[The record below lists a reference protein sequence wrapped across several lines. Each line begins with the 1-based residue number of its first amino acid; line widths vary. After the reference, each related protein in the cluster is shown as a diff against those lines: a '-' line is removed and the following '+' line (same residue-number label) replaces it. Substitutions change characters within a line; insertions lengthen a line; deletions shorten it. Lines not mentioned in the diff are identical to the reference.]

1 MLRLEVV
8 QVLGQLA
15 VDVVGQDAHRGEEG
29 AQDGELLLQQLHLL
43 LQPLVLP
50 RQDLDSV
57 LGLAGPHL
65 RLLARLA
72 HRDVV
77 PLPAAAVLVRTLLVG
92 ILVLLAGAEG
102 VLWLLGEGLE
112 RGQRAAEAEGE
123 HGGGG
128 HLLGGVVGG
137 AGHRVVAV
145 VVVVVIV
152 VVGAGGGAGGRLGA
166 GVAELLVHRLLLH
179 LDTAHSQHG
188 QVGLIQLSTKNVREC
203 SLTPLMSIF
212 TCGWWLWWCC

>member
-50 RQDLDSV
+50 RQDLDPV
-57 LGLAGPHL
+57 LRLAGPHL

-145 VVVVVIV
+145 VVVVIV

-179 LDTAHSQHG
+179 LGTAHSQYTVKWD
-188 QVGLIQLSTKNVREC
+188 QYSCQRKTFRNLFC
-203 SLTPLMSIF
+203 LMLWSIS
-212 TCGWWLWWCC
+212 